1 MQTHKN
7 PTESSARLL
16 TATTIRECTPRRHEA
31 LDPLPGSARH
41 YAAITVGRVQ

>member
-16 TATTIRECTPRRHEA
+16 TATTIRECTLLKTR
-31 LDPLPGSARH
+31 G
-41 YAAITVGRVQ
+41 